1 MKKSLSFLALT
12 ASVVV
17 LSGFYGGGAAK
28 VGTPAPTFALPGV
41 DGKTHDL
48 SKYKGKFVVLE
59 WINRDCPVVK
69 GHYKRGDMQATQA
82 KAKEMGNVVWIGICS
97 SAPGKQGH
105 LSAEEY
111 VQNLKD
117 TNSKADTILLDPDG
131 KVGKMYDATTT
142 PHMMVIDPKGI
153 LLYNGA
159 IDDRMANRSASV
171 PRNHVLEALKEAKA
185 GKAVS
190 VPTSQPYG
198 CDVKYAN

>member
-1 MKKSLSFLALT
+1 MKRSLSFLALT

-17 LSGFYGGGAAK
+17 LSGFYGGGAVK
-28 VGTPAPTFALPGV
+28 VGAPAPTFALPGV

-69 GHYKRGDMQATQA
+69 GQYNSGNMQRTQA
-82 KAKEMGNVVWIGICS
+82 SAKEMGNVVWIGICS

-105 LSAEEY
+105 LSAAEY
-111 VQNLKD
+111 VQNMKD
-117 TNSKADTILLDPDG
+117 TRSKSDTILLDPDG
-131 KVGKMYDATTT
+131 KVGKMYDAKTT

-153 LLYNGA
+153 LIYNGA
-159 IDDRMANRSASV
+159 IDDRMANRGGT

-198 CDVKYAN
+198 CDVKYAH